1 MSRGVVKP
9 CTPTLQ
15 CAEDSQSITSYVLPH
30 NHSYYLTAVYQV
42 NIRTTTQA
50 EYNQLHLFTHTVT
63 SSRAGVATMW
73 ARGEEEWSQE
83 KKGFVTSVRCSGPC
97 QYRSLS
103 PLFTAK
109 LTCFLRHIHNGW
121 QAKISDYSA
130 ANFTKYHFSF
140 NAQLFSR
147 INFINNTLHFN
158 FNFISISE
166 YSRTEMSFQELCET
180 KTRGMQAPNACS
192 GVQFWK

>member
-63 SSRAGVATMW
+63 SSRAGDSHHVGQGGRRVVTREERFRYFRQMQW
-73 ARGEEEWSQE
+73 AL
-83 KKGFVTSVRCSGPC
+83 PI
-97 QYRSLS
+97 
-103 PLFTAK
+103 PLTLPTIHCK
-109 LTCFLRHIHNGW
+109 INMFLKAHPQW
-121 QAKISDYSA
+121 MAS
-130 ANFTKYHFSF
+130 
-140 NAQLFSR
+140 
-147 INFINNTLHFN
+147 
-158 FNFISISE
+158 
-166 YSRTEMSFQELCET
+166 
-180 KTRGMQAPNACS
+180 
-192 GVQFWK
+192 